1 MKRSKKVALML
12 MVPTTTMMLASCG
25 EDPAE
30 AVVFSS
36 PEECASMVT
45 QVAAEQ
51 CYADFKAAQVLHPQV
66 APKYVNKS
74 ECENDFGAGQCE
86 PAPQQHASGSFFM
99 PLMMGYMAGQM
110 FNQQGGAAPAQ
121 QPQQQQER
129 PVGTSGAV
137 TGTAANPRN
146 GVRAQPLYKSRD
158 DRGTFRTANNTPVAR
173 QTGPVMVRPSQV
185 QPRAGQFAQ
194 RGGFGA
200 QAAARNSYGG

>member
-25 EDPAE
+25 EDPKE

-45 QVAAEQ
+45 STSADQ
-51 CYADFKAAQVLHPQV
+51 CYADYRAAQALHPQV
-66 APKYVNKS
+66 APKYLNKS
-74 ECENDFGAGQCE
+74 ECENDFGSGQCE
-86 PAPQQHASGSFFM
+86 QAPQQHAGGSFFM
-99 PLMMGYMAGQM
+99 PMMMGYMAGQM
-110 FNQQGGAAPAQ
+110 FNRQGGAMPN
-121 QPQQQQER
+121 QPQQEER
-129 PVGTSGAV
+129 
-137 TGTAANPRN
+137 TAAGTGGAAAGAATNARS
-146 GVRAQPLYKSRD
+146 GVRTQPLYKSRD
-158 DRGTFRTANNTPVAR
+158 DRGTFRTATNTPVAR
-173 QTGPVMVRPSQV
+173 QTGSVMVRPSQV

>member
-1 MKRSKKVALML
+1 MKRSRKVALML

-45 QVAAEQ
+45 SSSAEQ
-51 CYADFKAAQVLHPQV
+51 CYADYRAAQALHPQV
-66 APKYVNKS
+66 APKYANKG
-74 ECENDFGAGQCE
+74 ECETDFGAGQCE
-86 PAPQQHASGSFFM
+86 TAPQQSASGSSFFM
-99 PLMMGYMAGQM
+99 PMMMGYMAGQM
-110 FNQQGGAAPAQ
+110 FNRGGAMPN
-121 QPQQQQER
+121 QPQQDVR
-129 PVGTSGAV
+129 AATGAGGAV
-137 TGTAANPRN
+137 AGAADNSRS
-146 GVRAQPLYKSRD
+146 GVRTQPLYKSRD
-158 DRGTFRTANNTPVAR
+158 DRGTFRTATNTPVAR

-200 QAAARNSYGG
+200 QAATRNSYGG

>member
-1 MKRSKKVALML
+1 MKRSRKVALML

-25 EDPAE
+25 EDRTE
-30 AVVFSS
+30 AMVFSS
-36 PEECASMVT
+36 PEECASLMT
-45 QVAAEQ
+45 NTLAEQ
-51 CYADFKAAQVLHPQV
+51 CYADFKAAQALHPHV
-66 APKYVNKS
+66 APKYTNKS

-110 FNQQGGAAPAQ
+110 FNRQGAAMPN
-121 QPQQQQER
+121 QQQQDR
-129 PVGTSGAV
+129 PAGASGA
-137 TGTAANPRN
+137 AANTRSN
-146 GVRAQPLYKSRD
+146 VRTQPLYKSRD
-158 DRGTFRTANNTPVAR
+158 DRGTFRTASNTPVAR

-185 QPRAGQFAQ
+185 QPRAAQLAQ

>member
-25 EDPAE
+25 EDPKE

-45 QVAAEQ
+45 STSAEQ
-51 CYADFKAAQVLHPQV
+51 CYADYRAAQALHPQV
-66 APKYVNKS
+66 APKYLNKS
-74 ECENDFGAGQCE
+74 ECENDFGSGQCE
-86 PAPQQHASGSFFM
+86 QAPQQHAGGSFFM
-99 PLMMGYMAGQM
+99 PMMMGYMAGQM
-110 FNQQGGAAPAQ
+110 FNRQGGAMPN
-121 QPQQQQER
+121 QPQQEER
-129 PVGTSGAV
+129 
-137 TGTAANPRN
+137 TAAGTGGAAAGAATNARS
-146 GVRAQPLYKSRD
+146 GVRTQPLYKSRD
-158 DRGTFRTANNTPVAR
+158 DRGTFRTATNTPVAR
-173 QTGPVMVRPSQV
+173 QTGSVMVRPSQV